1 MSITELIQAA
11 QFLVDAAGNKKAV
24 VLDYVYWNEFLGL
37 SVLRKRRK
45 QLTVWR
51 LSKREVL
58 L

>member
-11 QFLVDAAGNKKAV
+11 QFLVDGAGNKKAV

-45 QLTVWR
+45 QLTVWQ